1 MRPPVLLQAD
11 IEVRGNSIIGPEVV
25 VGAGCELAEDVHIMQ
40 SVPWPRVH
48 VGRGLTIARSI
59 IMNDVAIPGGSHV
72 ADRIVSLEESRD
84 L

>member
-25 VGAGCELAEDVHIMQ
+25 VGEGCELAEDVHIVQ
-40 SVPWPRVH
+40 SVLWPRVR
-48 VGRGLTIARSI
+48 VGRGVTIARSI
-59 IMNDVAIPGGSHV
+59 IMNDVSIPDGSHV